1 MPRPSIGACAARP
14 HADSVLKRYS
24 PNGITFKTPHA
35 AEARPTAQRGILR
48 RVLKSKEVRI
58 IRVDGSI
65 VINRTPDEVF
75 AYATDPAHTPEWQ
88 SSALETSVDGP
99 VQAGA
104 SGKEVRKFL
113 GRRMESTMKIEAFE
127 PPRRFALQVTSGPV
141 PFHVEQTV
149 EPEGTGSRVSV
160 TIEGEPGGFF
170 KLADPLVERAVRREL
185 EGNLATLKDI
195 LETRD

>member
-1 MPRPSIGACAARP
+1 
-14 HADSVLKRYS
+14 V
-24 PNGITFKTPHA
+24 
-35 AEARPTAQRGILR
+35 
-48 RVLKSKEVRI
+48 

-65 VINRTPDEVF
+65 VINRPAEEVF
-75 AYATDPAHTPEWQ
+75 AYATDPTHTHEWQ
-88 SSALETSVDGP
+88 SSALETNVDGP
-99 VQAGA
+99 LEAGTT
-104 SGKEVRKFL
+104 GKEVRKFL
-113 GRRMESTMKIEAFE
+113 GRRMESKMRIEAFE

-141 PFHVEQTV
+141 PFHVEQTI

-195 LETRD
+195 LEAGD

>member
-1 MPRPSIGACAARP
+1 M
-14 HADSVLKRYS
+14 
-24 PNGITFKTPHA
+24 
-35 AEARPTAQRGILR
+35 
-48 RVLKSKEVRI
+48 KSKEVRI
-58 IRVDGSI
+58 VRVDGSI

-149 EPEGTGSRVSV
+149 EPDGTGSRVSV

-170 KLADPLVERAVRREL
+170 KLADPLVERAVRREI
-185 EGNLATLKDI
+185 EGNLATLRDI

>member
-1 MPRPSIGACAARP
+1 M
-14 HADSVLKRYS
+14 
-24 PNGITFKTPHA
+24 
-35 AEARPTAQRGILR
+35 R
-48 RVLKSKEVRI
+48 RVMKSKEVRI
-58 IRVDGSI
+58 VRVDGSI

-149 EPEGTGSRVSV
+149 EPEGTGSLVSV

-170 KLADPLVERAVRREL
+170 KLAEPLVERAVRREL
-185 EGNLATLKDI
+185 EGNFATLKDI
-195 LETRD
+195 LEARD

>member
-1 MPRPSIGACAARP
+1 M
-14 HADSVLKRYS
+14 
-24 PNGITFKTPHA
+24 
-35 AEARPTAQRGILR
+35 R
-48 RVLKSKEVRI
+48 RVMKSKEVRI
-58 IRVDGSI
+58 VRVDGSI

>member
-1 MPRPSIGACAARP
+1 
-14 HADSVLKRYS
+14 
-24 PNGITFKTPHA
+24 
-35 AEARPTAQRGILR
+35 LR